1 MQNTELFHDLVSDIL
16 DGDDILLSIN
26 SGSVICE
33 ARVEKG
39 IPFRIKDKWATIG
52 EDSRPWHIHLNIE
65 KVKVARFIQEPRG
78 DDKNSYSIRFFDTEG
93 NLSMRV
99 NFTKMYDSN
108 GDIIKEKVEKYNN
121 IFYKYGS
128 NELISL

>member
-1 MQNTELFHDLVSDIL
+1 MQNTKLFHDLVSDIL

-26 SGSVICE
+26 SGSGICE
-33 ARVEKG
+33 VRVEKG

-52 EDSRPWHIHLNIE
+52 EDGGPWHIHINIE
-65 KVKVARFIQEPRG
+65 KVKDTKFVQEPRG
-78 DDKNSYSIRFFDTEG
+78 DGKNSYSIRFFDTEG

-108 GDIIKEKVEKYNN
+108 GDIIKEKVENYNN
-121 IFYKYGS
+121 IFCKFGS
-128 NELISL
+128 NKMISF